1 MTASAKKGGKL
12 IALTFDDGPGP
23 YTNRLLDGLAERGV
37 KATFF
42 MVGQNAK
49 NYSDTVRRVYR
60 EGHQIAQH
68 TYDHP
73 TLSTKSDEQVHW
85 QLDTTDDIL
94 NGHLGMNFNYLLRP
108 PYGDYSKHT
117 LSIIGKPAI
126 IWSVD
131 TLDWKYRNSNT
142 VRDNIVS
149 DAFDGAIV
157 LMHDIHSTTIDGALM
172 AIDILKEQGY
182 EFVTVNEL
190 HRRRGRTLV
199 NGELY
204 YSCKPTG
211 TDLGPISEPTISVKS
226 SYGGVKVQI
235 TADSG
240 ADIYYTTDGSDPAF
254 DGKLYMGE
262 ISIKGDTTV
271 KALASYN
278 LNGSRSSVASRK
290 VAGKMAI
297 EPSIAVENGC
307 VVLNNPNPGTELR
320 YTTDGTAPKATSP
333 KYTAPIPCYD
343 GVLRYQVMGDGIG
356 STAQTIYV
364 TSNGNLFRDVPNTSW
379 YFGEVDRAVTVGLF
393 NGTGLYCFA
402 PDSSLTRAMFVTVL
416 YRMNLKLGGA
426 AKAEKTA
433 ERFRDVPEGEWYSDA
448 VAWAAGNGIVEGYG
462 NGIFKP
468 EQSITREEMC
478 TIMNRAFGKTLPED
492 AADAKLTF
500 SDSAA
505 ISAWA
510 AESVARMAYAGI
522 IRGVGNNRFAPSDT
536 ATRAEAAAIVL
547 RMYDYC
553 RKN

>member
-37 KATFF
+37 KVTFF

-49 NYSDTVRRVYR
+49 NYKETVCRVYR

-73 TLSTKSDEQVHW
+73 TLSTKTDAQVHW

-190 HRRRGRTLV
+190 HRRRGRTLE

-211 TDLGPISEPTISVKS
+211 TDLGPISDPTISVKS
-226 SYGGVKVQI
+226 TYGGVKVQL

-254 DGKLYMGE
+254 DGRLYMGE
-262 ISIKGDTTV
+262 FSIKGDTTV
-271 KALASYN
+271 KAVAAYN
-278 LNGSRSSVASRK
+278 LNGSRSNTVSRE

-297 EPSIAVENGC
+297 EPTVTVENGC
-307 VVLNNPNPGTELR
+307 VVLTNPNPGTELR
-320 YTTDGTAPKATSP
+320 YTTDGSAPKANSP
-333 KYTAPIPCYD
+333 KYTAPIPCYN

-356 STAQTIYV
+356 STPSTIYV
-364 TSNGNLFRDVPNTSW
+364 TINCNLFRDVPNTSW
-379 YFGEVDRAVTVGLF
+379 YFEEVDRAVTLGLF
-393 NGTGLYCFA
+393 RGTDLYCFA

-416 YRMNLKLGGA
+416 YRMNLKLGGTET
-426 AKAEKTA
+426 KATA
-433 ERFRDVPEGEWYSDA
+433 ERFSDVPSGEWYSEA
-448 VAWAAGNGIVEGYG
+448 VAWAAANGIVEGYG

-478 TIMNRAFGKTLPED
+478 TIMNRAFGTEIVGDDIDETPD
-492 AADAKLTF
+492 FADA
-500 SDSAA
+500 DA
-505 ISAWA
+505 ISDWA

-522 IRGVGNNRFAPSDT
+522 VQGVGNRRFAPADT

-553 RKN
+553 VKN